1 MPLKC
6 GDTFLLPKSSKAT
19 EHLWIIVTE
28 IDDHTRKA
36 ICVNLTTL
44 RNHSDTTCVLKR
56 GDHPFVVHDSV
67 INFSDAQEM
76 PIDKVEQAL
85 AAKTDHFVCKLL
97 DHCDAGLLARIR
109 QGLLDSRLTPKGIKA
124 QCKRLWGS

>member
-1 MPLKC
+1 MTSAHR
-6 GDTFLLPKSSKAT
+6 G
-19 EHLWIIVTE
+19 E
-28 IDDHTRKA
+28 IDCLSNPGTLSSFPNQPRQQVDADTRKA

-97 DHCDAGLLARIR
+97 DPCDARLLARIR
-109 QGLLDSRLTPKGIKA
+109 QGLLDSSLTPKGIKS
-124 QCKRLWGS
+124 QCKRS